1 MVLNPYGLGET
12 DCLISVEGSIVK
24 LVTLCIK
31 LALHIHQ
38 DFARLP
44 EQLFTLYYS
53 RFIWEW
59 LLTVSG
65 NEAVW
70 TIAKMLW

>member
-38 DFARLP
+38 DFVRP
-44 EQLFTLYYS
+44 PYQFYTL
-53 RFIWEW
+53 
-59 LLTVSG
+59 
-65 NEAVW
+65 
-70 TIAKMLW
+70 